1 MIWLN
6 IYVYIIYIYIHIIFC
21 INSQSLS
28 KFVRC
33 SALEKGS
40 NMAFPNLATGF
51 HMEATIQ
58 PFNRDLVLE
67 FGGKNTI
74 VATSG

>member
-1 MIWLN
+1 
-6 IYVYIIYIYIHIIFC
+6 
-21 INSQSLS
+21 
-28 KFVRC
+28 
-33 SALEKGS
+33 
-40 NMAFPNLATGF
+40 MAFPNLATGF